1 MVDAQKPLK
10 KLISLIWL
18 IPNNGV
24 IFAIMKLKI
33 ILIGLSLVSSLALQ
47 GCYTQLAMFYPD
59 PEEELETYSRAGA
72 RHSVDVY
79 AQDSGSGLPLAYST
93 MQNRFSPFNG
103 YNNYYNPYR
112 FYNDPY
118 SGYGGYGFGYNN
130 YGYSYNLGG
139 YSMFIPVAGEKDI
152 RQFTKDRNRTTNTN
166 LQVIRT
172 SNTNASSR
180 SSSSRNSGSS
190 GSYSSG
196 SNSSS
201 SSSSSSSGS
210 SGGGRRA
217 TRRN

>member
-1 MVDAQKPLK
+1 MRFKTT
-10 KLISLIWL
+10 
-18 IPNNGV
+18 
-24 IFAIMKLKI
+24 
-33 ILIGLSLVSSLALQ
+33 LIGFTLVSSLALQ

-72 RHSVDVY
+72 RPSVDMY
-79 AQDSGSGLPLAYST
+79 AQDSGSGSPLAYST
-93 MQNRFSPFNG
+93 MQNRFSPFYG
-103 YNNYYNPYR
+103 YNNYYSS
-112 FYNDPY
+112 Y

-139 YSMFIPVAGEKDI
+139 YDMFVPFIPVAGEKDI
-152 RQFTKDRNRTTNTN
+152 RQFTKDRNRTTTTN
-166 LQVIRT
+166 LQVNRT
-172 SNTNASSR
+172 SNTNENSR

-196 SNSSS
+196 NNSSS

-210 SGGGRRA
+210 SSGGRRA